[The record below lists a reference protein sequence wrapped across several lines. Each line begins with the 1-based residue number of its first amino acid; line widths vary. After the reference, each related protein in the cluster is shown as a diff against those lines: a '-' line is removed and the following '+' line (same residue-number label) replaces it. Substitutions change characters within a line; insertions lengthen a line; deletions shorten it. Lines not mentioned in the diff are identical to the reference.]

1 MLWRTSRKQKPAFW
15 SQTFRTMGGPLGTFK
30 DPYLSNL
37 LVLSWKR
44 VSDSQNG
51 PHADSQ
57 GRVCIGVIFFY
68 FLPCLLGRFCSL
80 VSLIWDWVGR
90 SEALDCQ
97 VHLKTTLFL
106 LPQPKLQLCKVQSC
120 SSPDST
126 DTLLIS
132 LLLFQKQN
140 LPARYTASDLRRTN
154 FFLYRKYIKYESI

>member
-15 SQTFRTMGGPLGTFK
+15 SQTFRTMGGPHGTFK

-106 LPQPKLQLCKVQSC
+106 LPQLKLQLCKVKV
-120 SSPDST
+120 
-126 DTLLIS
+126 
-132 LLLFQKQN
+132 LLFTW
-140 LPARYTASDLRRTN
+140 LHWHPANFPPTIPKTHCLRLEKN
-154 FFLYRKYIKYESI
+154 EFFLI